1 MAADSYADSMRN
13 VTKPAL
19 LVIALLVALVAPSV
33 ASQAAA
39 PPKDPPG
46 IKGTKQ
52 YRALRT
58 NVAALRAK
66 ANKPATPAQKA
77 TMRRA
82 LQARHTR
89 AALKVRS
96 LYAQRLDFVAY
107 QSAKQL
113 AGKVDRIERNL
124 ARELRQLNNQLD
136 DRMGKLR
143 TAKRNAMAT
152 TRARYADKAEDLVAQ
167 RKALRAKLKRTK
179 NPVKRAALIERI
191 DAIQAQ
197 INTLATE
204 KQEALSAIAARY
216 NTKIDVL
223 EAKYDRLIATAK
235 TEARESVQDA
245 RALIRSKQ
253 QARNA
258 QAQRRRDSQLAL
270 VRDLY
275 AKGLAYIEQMPAPA
289 S

>member
-1 MAADSYADSMRN
+1 MRN

-77 TMRRA
+77 AMRRA

-89 AALKVRS
+89 AALKVKA

-107 QSAKQL
+107 Q
-113 AGKVDRIERNL
+113 
-124 ARELRQLNNQLD
+124 
-136 DRMGKLR
+136 
-143 TAKRNAMAT
+143 
-152 TRARYADKAEDLVAQ
+152 
-167 RKALRAKLKRTK
+167 
-179 NPVKRAALIERI
+179 
-191 DAIQAQ
+191 
-197 INTLATE
+197 
-204 KQEALSAIAARY
+204 
-216 NTKIDVL
+216 
-223 EAKYDRLIATAK
+223 
-235 TEARESVQDA
+235 
-245 RALIRSKQ
+245 
-253 QARNA
+253 
-258 QAQRRRDSQLAL
+258 
-270 VRDLY
+270 
-275 AKGLAYIEQMPAPA
+275 
-289 S
+289 